1 MEQIRGY
8 MQMLIWMMLFVV
20 IIEMIFPDT
29 DYRKYVKMV
38 LGCILVYTMLRPIIG
53 LLPSGNESY
62 ETYIQRYE
70 KQLGLL
76 EDDNKIDYQ
85 EEVDMQQEGL
95 KEVYRQGI
103 KTAIEKEL
111 QIGISDIEITC
122 DEEMSIKEIYLT
134 IGDKKKKS
142 LIEIVP
148 IHIGNKS
155 DTIDG
160 DEEKLKNKIKT
171 CLNNFYNVQDCNIY
185 ITVQKN

>member
-1 MEQIRGY
+1 MEQIREY

-29 DYRKYVKMV
+29 DHRKYVKMV

-53 LLPSGNESY
+53 LLPSGDESY
-62 ETYIQRYE
+62 EAYIQRYE

-76 EDDNKIDYQ
+76 ENINKIDYEA
-85 EEVDMQQEGL
+85 EEDMQHEGL
-95 KEVYRQGI
+95 KEVYKEGI
-103 KTAIEKEL
+103 KRAVEKEL
-111 QIGISDIEITC
+111 QISVSDLEIVC
-122 DEEMSIKEIYLT
+122 DDTMALKEIYLT
-134 IGDKKKKS
+134 VGDKKKKS
-142 LIEIVP
+142 LIEIAP

-155 DTIDG
+155 DTVDG

>member
-8 MQMLIWMMLFVV
+8 MQMLIWMMLFVI

-29 DYRKYVKMV
+29 DHRKYVKMV
-38 LGCILVYTMLRPIIG
+38 LGCILVYTMLRPIIS
-53 LLPSGNESY
+53 LLPSRDESY

-70 KQLGLL
+70 KQLGLS
-76 EDDNKIDYQ
+76 EEKNKIDY
-85 EEVDMQQEGL
+85 EAEMNIQQEGL
-95 KEVYRQGI
+95 KEVYKQGI
-103 KTAIEKEL
+103 KRAIEDEL
-111 QIGISDIEITC
+111 QVGVRNLEIIC
-122 DEEMSIKEIYLT
+122 DEEMAIQEIYLT
-134 IGDKKKKS
+134 VGDEKKKT
-142 LIEIVP
+142 LIEIAP

-171 CLNNFYNVQDCNIY
+171 CLNNFYNVQDCNIH